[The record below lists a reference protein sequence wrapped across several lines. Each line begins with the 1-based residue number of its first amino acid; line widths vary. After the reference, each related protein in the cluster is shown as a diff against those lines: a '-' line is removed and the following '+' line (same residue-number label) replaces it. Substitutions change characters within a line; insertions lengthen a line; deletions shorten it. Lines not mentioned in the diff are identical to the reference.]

1 MDTLINAFGLGD
13 RGFLPSIRVPL
24 PGFRFRSSVH
34 SLRLTGPVDEQVTQA
49 ELQTLFARELSDL
62 KSARKARQM
71 R

>member
-1 MDTLINAFGLGD
+1 MDTLITAFGLGD

-24 PGFRFRSSVH
+24 PGFRSSVP
-34 SLRLTGPVDEQVTQA
+34 SLRLQRPVGEQVTQA

-62 KSARKARQM
+62 KAARKARKM

>member
-1 MDTLINAFGLGD
+1 MDVLMSAFGLGD

-24 PGFRFRSSVH
+24 PGFRSAYPV
-34 SLRLTGPVDEQVTQA
+34 LRLTRPVGPQVTRA

-62 KSARKARQM
+62 KAARKARKM